1 MYIKKLIDENIGPI
15 EQAQIVFP
23 FNQDGTPKPVIIVG
37 ENGSGK
43 STLLSNI
50 VDALYLLAD
59 KAYDNAMIAIGSGG
73 KQYYKAI
80 MPAEIKTG
88 KNYMFSYLELGEES
102 EISYIFKSGQITNEE
117 LQNKTGNKNISA
129 TENNYKSV
137 QATDKK
143 ANEAFEKGIVCNFG
157 ANRYEKPFWLGKEY
171 ISSNDYMHPSIMQ
184 NLSRRLKSPISIY
197 NVVETNTQWLLDV
210 IVDSRP
216 DVIFSNG
223 SWRMR
228 SNFDNVIL
236 HILQSSRNN
245 LEQILSEII
254 GKEVTFSLNYRSVG
268 TSRFSVLES
277 KTGKTIAPTFDSLS
291 TGQIVLFNMFSTIV
305 RYADNNNIN
314 RSANLEEISGIVLID
329 EIELHL
335 HTKLQKEVLPKLI
348 KLFPKVQFI
357 ITTHSPLFLLGMQEH
372 FGDDGFEIYNMPDAK
387 KIDVERFSEF
397 QRAYE
402 YFKNTDTYQRET
414 EENVKNAISEII
426 KKDETET
433 LLITEGATDWKH
445 IKTAYSV
452 LSQKPE
458 NKELFDNFDFKFL
471 EYVPVASGA
480 DNEMVIEM
488 GNASLCNIC
497 ESYAKIP
504 NRKKYIFIADRDDE
518 KTNKKLSESGK
529 KYKNWGNNVYSFVL
543 PVPDHRKTTPNICI
557 EHLYSD
563 NEIKKEIECDGI
575 KRRLYMGCEFD
586 DRGVACSIDR
596 FCEKRNSCGSGK
608 IQIIEGSSGGRV
620 TCLSNDN
627 GTNYA
632 LPKMDFANYVADH
645 KEEFNFDSF
654 LEIFKIIKEI
664 LSEGETNA

>member
-50 VDALYLLAD
+50 VDAMYQLAD
-59 KAYDNAMIAIGSGG
+59 KAYNNAMITSDVGG

-80 MPAEIKTG
+80 LPAEIKSG

-102 EISYIFKSGQITNEE
+102 DVTYIFKSGQIANEE
-117 LQNKTGNKNISA
+117 LQKKVGNVKLSVS
-129 TENNYKSV
+129 ENNYKSV
-137 QATDKK
+137 HATNKQAI
-143 ANEAFEKGIVCNFG
+143 EAFEKSIVCNFG
-157 ANRYEKPFWLGKEY
+157 ANRYEKPFWLGNKY
-171 ISSNDYMHPSIMQ
+171 ISSESLLHPSITSKF
-184 NLSRRLKSPISIY
+184 SRELKNQISIY
-197 NVVETNTQWLLDV
+197 NVAETNTQWLLDV

-216 DVIFSNG
+216 DIMYDAGRWMSNQ
-223 SWRMR
+223 
-228 SNFDNVIL
+228 SNITLTNMFISERKNV
-236 HILQSSRNN
+236 
-245 LEQILSEII
+245 EDILSEII
-254 GKEVTFSLNYRSVG
+254 GKTVKLSLNFRYVG
-268 TSRFSVLES
+268 NSRFCIMDNQ
-277 KTGKTIAPTFDSLS
+277 GNIIAPTIDSLS

-305 RYADNNNIN
+305 RYAENNNITY
-314 RSANLEEISGIVLID
+314 SQNLSEITGVVVID

-372 FGDDGFEIYNMPDAK
+372 FGNDGFEIYNMPDAE

-402 YFKNTDTYQRET
+402 YFKKTDTYQRET

-645 KEEFNFDSF
+645 KEEFSFDSF